1 MFISLGGNDYGRIQP
16 TDAEFTDG
24 MANFIRQVRSVNP
37 DSAILV
43 SGGRATEAI
52 NRIKAEGDTNVYS
65 FTIGLSPRS
74 GASGHP
80 SMTAHIE
87 GAQRFESTLS
97 GILGWNTKQHEIF
110 SSPLTENG
118 SFEFSADYNEAG
130 TKTYITPSAAEGY
143 TLKEGTISAKTVKG
157 ETVEVQKDEQGYFIT
172 CPDAMVVVTGEFEQ
186 KAGVMGDVDGDGEV
200 TTTDALHILQH
211 FVGSR
216 EFNEQQL
223 ALADVNSDKIV
234 DISDA
239 LSALLIAVG
248 YAPEDVIKS

>member
-1 MFISLGGNDYGRIQP
+1 
-16 TDAEFTDG
+16 
-24 MANFIRQVRSVNP
+24 
-37 DSAILV
+37 
-43 SGGRATEAI
+43 
-52 NRIKAEGDTNVYS
+52 
-65 FTIGLSPRS
+65 
-74 GASGHP
+74 
-80 SMTAHIE
+80 
-87 GAQRFESTLS
+87 
-97 GILGWNTKQHEIF
+97 
-110 SSPLTENG
+110 
-118 SFEFSADYNEAG
+118 
-130 TKTYITPSAAEGY
+130 
-143 TLKEGTISAKTVKG
+143 
-157 ETVEVQKDEQGYFIT
+157 
-172 CPDAMVVVTGEFEQ
+172 MVVVTGEFEQ